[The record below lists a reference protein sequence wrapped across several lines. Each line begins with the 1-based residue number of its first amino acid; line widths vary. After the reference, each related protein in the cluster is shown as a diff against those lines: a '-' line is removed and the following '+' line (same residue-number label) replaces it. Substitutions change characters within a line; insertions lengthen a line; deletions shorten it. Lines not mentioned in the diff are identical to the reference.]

1 MHKAFHSVVGA
12 VKTRQRVTNNQN
24 VCVLHKDFESLFN
37 AVLASTAVMGGLLE
51 LISQLALA
59 GGLSWASGLRLY
71 LTVFAVGLFAKFGY
85 IDLPTTLNIL
95 SNPVVIGV
103 SGILATVEFLADKIP
118 FVDSAW
124 DSIQTFIRIPAGALL
139 AMGAMNSS
147 DPMIATIAALLGGSL
162 AGATH
167 ATKAGSRALINT
179 SPEPVS
185 NVAASLGEESLL
197 LTGGWLMFAHPAVF
211 IGLLCGFVL
220 LLFWL
225 LPKLWRGIKSVLG
238 NIGKMNNPV

>member
-1 MHKAFHSVVGA
+1 M
-12 VKTRQRVTNNQN
+12 
-24 VCVLHKDFESLFN
+24 
-37 AVLASTAVMGGLLE
+37 E

-71 LTVFAVGLFAKFGY
+71 LTVFAVGLLAKFGY
-85 IDLPTTLNIL
+85 IDLPTALDIL

-103 SGILATVEFLADKIP
+103 SGILAAIEFLADKISY
-118 FVDSAW
+118 VDSAW

-147 DPMIATIAALLGGSL
+147 DPMIATVAALLGGSL

-185 NVAASLGEESLL
+185 NIAASLGEESLL

-211 IGLLCGFVL
+211 IGFLCGFVL

-238 NIGKMNNPV
+238 SIGKVNKLQ

>member
-1 MHKAFHSVVGA
+1 MTVVIIETSTITKPA
-12 VKTRQRVTNNQN
+12 ILNKNLAIINIMEMIQN
-24 VCVLHKDFESLFN
+24 
-37 AVLASTAVMGGLLE
+37 
-51 LISQLALA
+51 LALA

-71 LTVFAVGLFAKFGY
+71 LTVFAVGLLAKFGY
-85 IDLPTTLNIL
+85 IDLPTTLDIL

-103 SGILATVEFLADKIP
+103 SGILAVIEFLADKIP
-118 FVDSAW
+118 YVDSAW

-139 AMGAMNSS
+139 AMGAINTS
-147 DPMIATIAALLGGSL
+147 DPAIATVAALLGGSL

-185 NVAASLGEESLL
+185 NIAASLTEESLL
-197 LTGGWLMFAHPAVF
+197 VTGGWLVFAHPAVF
-211 IGLLCGFVL
+211 IGLLGAFIVMM
-220 LLFWL
+220 FWL

-238 NIGKMNNPV
+238 NVGKISKV

>member
-1 MHKAFHSVVGA
+1 M
-12 VKTRQRVTNNQN
+12 
-24 VCVLHKDFESLFN
+24 
-37 AVLASTAVMGGLLE
+37 E
-51 LISQLALA
+51 LIQQLALA

-71 LTVFAVGLFAKFGY
+71 LTVFAVGLLAKLDY
-85 IDLPTTLNIL
+85 IALPAALNIL

-103 SGILATVEFLADKIP
+103 CGIFAVIEFLADKIP
-118 FVDSAW
+118 YVDSAW

-147 DPMIATIAALLGGSL
+147 DPIIATIVALLGGSL

-185 NVAASLGEESLL
+185 NIAASLGEESLL
-197 LTGGWLMFAHPAVF
+197 LTGGWLVFAHPAVF
-211 IGLLCGFVL
+211 IGLLCAFVL

-238 NIGKMNNPV
+238 NIGKINTPI